1 MKKVTIVFISISIAL
16 VLVGT
21 IDFFRSESSLK
32 SYLVMLSMAALLI
45 SSQVLSFYEY
55 RKNLKI
61 KKP

>member
-32 SYLVMLSMAALLI
+32 SYLLMLSMAALLI

-55 RKNLKI
+55 RKSQKI
-61 KKP
+61 KKS

>member
-16 VLVGT
+16 VLVGS